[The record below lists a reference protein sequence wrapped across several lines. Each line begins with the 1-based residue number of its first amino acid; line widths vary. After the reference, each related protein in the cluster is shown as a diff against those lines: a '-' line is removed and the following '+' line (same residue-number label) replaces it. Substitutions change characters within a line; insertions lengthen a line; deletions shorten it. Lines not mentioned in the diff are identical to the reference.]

1 MEFDDKVD
9 NKGEN
14 SKEDEDETRRESIT
28 SIENVAKLGL
38 QKNAN
43 RLSGLYQEISEERQQ
58 EVQMEFEENEIEQ
71 EKAEKLQIKIQLS
84 RDAATASFND
94 SINFGQKNSDL
105 TFGNDMAKN
114 GDQSCR
120 NSQMLKNSFDSPSPI
135 KINQLHKDSNSAI
148 KDGLKGLIT
157 SGVS

>member
-58 EVQMEFEENEIEQ
+58 EVQMEFDENEIEQ

-94 SINFGQKNSDL
+94 SINEYKEIVL
-105 TFGNDMAKN
+105 IYLY
-114 GDQSCR
+114 R
-120 NSQMLKNSFDSPSPI
+120 
-135 KINQLHKDSNSAI
+135 INVNQ
-148 KDGLKGLIT
+148 
-157 SGVS
+157 

>member
-1 MEFDDKVD
+1 MEFD
-9 NKGEN
+9 
-14 SKEDEDETRRESIT
+14 
-28 SIENVAKLGL
+28 
-38 QKNAN
+38 
-43 RLSGLYQEISEERQQ
+43 
-58 EVQMEFEENEIEQ
+58 ENEIEQ

-135 KINQLHKDSNSAI
+135 KINKQHKDSNCAT
-148 KDGLKGLIT
+148 KDGLQGMIT
-157 SGVS
+157 SGISSQLIKVPKVNLFSPESYNYDTPLMSPTQKSNLKKGSGSKMDFPPPTF